1 MNPRGTEDMFQ
12 NFTYEKPSAEIIT
25 KAQAKIAALLA
36 KVEERQA
43 RVTKI
48 REEYEVTDQA
58 LVEILTQA
66 RGAQRDKMS
75 YTYNSSSAQGLR
87 EERSIGAGVVNNLLT
102 ENDYIESERKQ
113 AKRLG
118 LIVRN
123 LQDRPDETI
132 HVVAAGV
139 ERPLRGH
146 CLTEEELEYLGF

>member
-1 MNPRGTEDMFQ
+1 MFQ
-12 NFTYEKPSAEIIT
+12 NFTYEKPSAEIIA

-75 YTYNSSSAQGLR
+75 FTYNSSPSAQGGLR

-123 LQDRPDETI
+123 LQDRPDETL
-132 HVVAAGV
+132 HVIAAGV

>member
-1 MNPRGTEDMFQ
+1 MFH
-12 NFTYEKPSAEIIT
+12 NFVYEKPSAEIIT
-25 KAQAKIAALLA
+25 KAQEKIEALQGKIEERLARVAKIR
-36 KVEERQA
+36 K
-43 RVTKI
+43 
-48 REEYEVTDQA
+48 EYEITDQA

-66 RGAQRDKMS
+66 RGAQREKMS
-75 YTYNSSSAQGLR
+75 FTYSSAPSTQGLR

-132 HVVAAGV
+132 HVVAVGA

-146 CLTEEELEYLGF
+146 ALSEEELEYLGF